1 VGRVFTT
8 EWPSDPIK
16 WCYPVMIALVSI
28 MLVVCLMTIYR
39 HRRAQEFQKIR
50 ALERKKA
57 SRTRFLPDGGDSS
70 GDVASSRWN
79 DQRLKLAFR
88 PGPVDVPG

>member
-1 VGRVFTT
+1 MLAV
-8 EWPSDPIK
+8 
-16 WCYPVMIALVSI
+16 VSI

-39 HRRAQEFQKIR
+39 HRRARESQLIR
-50 ALERKKA
+50 VLERCPWPV

-79 DQRLKLAFR
+79 DHWLKLAFR

>member
-1 VGRVFTT
+1 MLAV
-8 EWPSDPIK
+8 
-16 WCYPVMIALVSI
+16 VSI

-50 ALERKKA
+50 ALERKKG